1 MSARTTDRRDQQ
13 LCAYGLLALALFT
26 VPLTTACGGGS
37 YAYASSAP
45 AARADYGGEETSGL
59 GGMTAPEPTRAMFA
73 QAATTTTSTGAGTT
87 STGPSTPSVPSDPGD
102 RATTAHDARDT
113 SGPLLIY
120 TATIAMA
127 VFEVRATQ
135 TQLLERARSMGGVLA
150 IQTDDRLVLRVPAE
164 RFDDFLSGIGEL
176 GDVLARD
183 IQAQD
188 VGEEFR
194 DVAIRIRNLEV
205 TRQRVEALLAQA
217 RDVEQALAVQREL
230 ERITTELEALRGRQR
245 FLADRIAFST
255 ITFVFRALPRE
266 QLAEEEIFQLPFR
279 WLEQLG
285 LPALLDVR

>member
-1 MSARTTDRRDQQ
+1 MRAS
-13 LCAYGLLALALFT
+13 LALWLLSLAALPFA
-26 VPLTTACGGGS
+26 TACGGSYRAMASDAPAAHAAYGGEVVMDLDTSSTGGGS
-37 YAYASSAP
+37 VAAPQYAQALYAQAETGIASSGATTAASSARSQP
-45 AARADYGGEETSGL
+45 AAT
-59 GGMTAPEPTRAMFA
+59 
-73 QAATTTTSTGAGTT
+73 
-87 STGPSTPSVPSDPGD
+87 
-102 RATTAHDARDT
+102 DARDT

-120 TATIAMA
+120 TATLTMA
-127 VFEVRATQ
+127 VFEVRATEA
-135 TQLLERARSMGGVLA
+135 QLLERARGMGGVLA
-150 IQTDDRLVLRVPAE
+150 TQTDDRLVLRVPAE
-164 RFDDFLSGIGEL
+164 RFHEFLSGVGEL

>member
-1 MSARTTDRRDQQ
+1 MTTTRLRSFS
-13 LCAYGLLALALFT
+13 LSLWLLAIASLPLA
-26 VPLTTACGGGS
+26 TACGGGS
-37 YAYASSAP
+37 YRAVAAEAPSSVSYGGEVVMDLDVSGSLAEPARSIAPAMYAQAETRTGATGSGSTTSAPSDPASSA
-45 AARADYGGEETSGL
+45 AA
-59 GGMTAPEPTRAMFA
+59 
-73 QAATTTTSTGAGTT
+73 
-87 STGPSTPSVPSDPGD
+87 
-102 RATTAHDARDT
+102 TAHDARDT

-217 RDVEQALAVQREL
+217 TTVEQALAVQREL

-285 LPALLDVR
+285 LPALLEVR